1 MRDLLRRNRNQTE
14 DSPDIVIR
22 KRIEERRARE
32 QGFSGFIRH
41 PLRSLIEHPLHSLYL
56 TVPVAVALS
65 FIWVL
70 ISIQRYGTE
79 IVFGTTII
87 DDVLIVAL
95 LLIIT
100 PLSIL
105 DFFEDRRQR
114 NLEAALPNFFRDL
127 AGMNESGMTLPGAV
141 NLVAQAEYGAL
152 TRHIRRLD
160 QEMSWNVPFV
170 EAIFRFGEQIR
181 TPLATRSVDLIAKA
195 SKAGGDISNVL
206 RAAAIDTYEFVSLKT
221 ERLNNMFIYI
231 VIIIISFFV
240 YMFVIGVLTS
250 TFLETMAAA
259 GESAQASGAG
269 AGFMAAIDIDFYKRI
284 FSHAVILQGFFS
296 GLVAGQMGEGR
307 ALAGLKF
314 SAVMVFIGW
323 MVFRFLI

>member
-1 MRDLLRRNRNQTE
+1 MKRLLRKKGALPDSSSDTNIQDSIARRN
-14 DSPDIVIR
+14 
-22 KRIEERRARE
+22 KREI
-32 QGFSGFIRH
+32 GFSGFIRH
-41 PLRSLIEHPLHSLYL
+41 PIQSLIKNPAHSLYL
-56 TVPVAVALS
+56 SVPIALIIA
-65 FIWVL
+65 FIWLFFVIRQLGIDLVL
-70 ISIQRYGTE
+70 
-79 IVFGTTII
+79 GTTII
-87 DDVLIVAL
+87 DDIIIITV

-100 PLSIL
+100 PLAVL
-105 DFFEDRRQR
+105 DFFEDHRQR
-114 NLEAALPNFFRDL
+114 NLESALPNFFRDL

-141 NLVAQAEYGAL
+141 ALVAQAEYSTL
-152 TRHIRRLD
+152 TPHIRRLD
-160 QEMSWNVPFV
+160 QEMSWSVPFV
-170 EAIFRFGEQIR
+170 EAIMRFGERIQ

-240 YMFVIGVLTS
+240 YMFVIGILTS

-259 GESAQASGAG
+259 GQAAESSGAG
-269 AGFMAAIDIDFYKRI
+269 AGFMSSVDIGFYKRI

-307 ALAGLKF
+307 ALAGLKY

-323 MVFRFLI
+323 IVFRFVI

>member
-1 MRDLLRRNRNQTE
+1 MKRLLRKKGALPDSSSDTSIQESIARRN
-14 DSPDIVIR
+14 
-22 KRIEERRARE
+22 KREI
-32 QGFSGFIRH
+32 GFSGFIRH
-41 PLRSLIEHPLHSLYL
+41 PIQSLIKSPAHSLYL
-56 TVPVAVALS
+56 SVPIALIIAL
-65 FIWVL
+65 IWLFFVIRQLGIDLVL
-70 ISIQRYGTE
+70 E
-79 IVFGTTII
+79 TTII
-87 DDVLIVAL
+87 DDIIIITV

-100 PLSIL
+100 PLAIL
-105 DFFEDRRQR
+105 DFFEDHRQR
-114 NLEAALPNFFRDL
+114 NLESALPNFFRDL

-141 NLVAQAEYGAL
+141 ALVAQAEYSTL
-152 TRHIRRLD
+152 TPHIRRLD
-160 QEMSWNVPFV
+160 QEMSWSVPFV
-170 EAIFRFGEQIR
+170 EAIMRFGERIQ

-240 YMFVIGVLTS
+240 YMFVIGILTS

-259 GESAQASGAG
+259 GQAAESSGAG
-269 AGFMAAIDIDFYKRI
+269 AGFMSSVDIGFYKRI

-307 ALAGLKF
+307 ALAGLKY

-323 MVFRFLI
+323 MVFRFVI